1 MARIVV
7 GVDGSPHSRRA
18 LRRAMEEA
26 ELRNGTVDAVYV
38 YEPTH
43 RPFWDELVGL
53 PRGAEAIMG
62 TISPD
67 EPAYDPPS
75 RAEQAQLNAE
85 RRLEKFVTEA
95 VEDVTGPTPRLHAMP
110 AEHAAAALIGESR
123 TADMLVIGTRGLG
136 GFTGMLLGSVA
147 HQCVQRSHCPTLILP
162 PEED

>member
-7 GVDGSPHSRRA
+7 GVDGSAHSRRA
-18 LRRAMEEA
+18 LLRAIEEA
-26 ELRNGTVDAVYV
+26 ELRDGTVDAVYV
-38 YEPTH
+38 YEPAH

-75 RAEQAQLNAE
+75 REQQAQANAQ
-85 RRLEKFVTEA
+85 RRVENFVTEA
-95 VEDVTGPTPRLHAMP
+95 TADVAGPKPQPHAIP
-110 AEHAAAALIGESR
+110 AEHAAAALVEQSR
-123 TADMLVIGTRGLG
+123 KADLLVIGTRGLG
-136 GFTGMLLGSVA
+136 GFAGMLLGSVA

-162 PEED
+162 PGED